1 LFSILSQ
8 KLLLKK
14 VYEKNKNIPG
24 FSFPDFTYR
33 IFSVYFYTVQYRIS
47 INVPFFGA
55 GRNDFDVGK
64 LITRAIRNR
73 DFFGP

>member
-1 LFSILSQ
+1 MFSILSQ
-8 KLLLKK
+8 KLLYKK
-14 VYEKNKNIPG
+14 FMRKKNIPV

-33 IFSVYFYTVQYRIS
+33 IFSVYFYTVEQYRIT

-64 LITRAIRNR
+64 LIRRAIRNR
-73 DFFGP
+73 DFFGL